1 MPACCSHRTAHDG
14 SDAIEPKG
22 LYFAAKNPRAIV
34 SSRTI
39 SDTIL
44 LRFRAELGAMYGNR
58 LDRVVLFSSRARG
71 DARPDSDYDIAVF
84 LKEMNDRWNE
94 FDRIADL
101 ETQLTLD
108 TGAVI
113 RAAPYSADA
122 YRERSPLMSEIR
134 DEGIDV

>member
-1 MPACCSHRTAHDG
+1 MAIG
-14 SDAIEPKG
+14 SIGSCFLA
-22 LYFAAKNPRAIV
+22 RAQEV
-34 SSRTI
+34 
-39 SDTIL
+39 
-44 LRFRAELGAMYGNR
+44 M
-58 LDRVVLFSSRARG
+58 
-71 DARPDSDYDIAVF
+71 RPDSDYDIAVF

-94 FDRIADL
+94 FDRLADL